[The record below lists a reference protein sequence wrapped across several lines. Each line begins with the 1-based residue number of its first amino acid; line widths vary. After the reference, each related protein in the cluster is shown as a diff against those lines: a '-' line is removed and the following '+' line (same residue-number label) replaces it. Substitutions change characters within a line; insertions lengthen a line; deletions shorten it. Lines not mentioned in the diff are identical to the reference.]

1 MVATDETLL
10 SPSAVKLYGR
20 VIDGL
25 KVDLTGAGNPLGANS
40 FLRKQLKADDACF
53 ARIYG
58 FSFEGFYRP
67 LSRPA
72 IFLVHGPGDNASPP
86 AAQVKQGTTSK
97 GAITIVPNDAFLDPA
112 TTPVDS
118 SGVAAKEWEF
128 STDIKVWEYDQADF
142 SLRFE
147 VSSGPLDRILI
158 DREEAGDE
166 MPYFRG
172 SKTRLRG
179 SD

>member
-25 KVDLTGAGNPLGANS
+25 KFDLTGAGTPLGANS
-40 FLRKQLKADDACF
+40 FLRSQLSAKGACF

-58 FSFEGFYRP
+58 FSFHGSYRP
-67 LSRPA
+67 LQRPA
-72 IFLVHGPGDNASPP
+72 IFLVHGPGASASASVPY
-86 AAQVKQGTTSK
+86 VKK
-97 GAITIVPNDAFLDPA
+97 GATDKNTSAQEDHSAPGS
-112 TTPVDS
+112 VDK

-128 STDIKVWEYDQADF
+128 SADVKVWEYDQADF
-142 SLRFE
+142 SLRLDI
-147 VSSGPLDRILI
+147 SSGPLERILLGLDGI
-158 DREEAGDE
+158 DDSE

-172 SKTRLRG
+172 RLTRTPG
-179 SD
+179 GG

>member
-1 MVATDETLL
+1 MVATKETLL

-20 VIDGL
+20 EINGL
-25 KVDLTGAGNPLGANS
+25 KVDLTGGGNPLGANS
-40 FLRKQLKADDACF
+40 FLRQQLKANGARF

-58 FSFEGFYRP
+58 FSFEGLYRP
-67 LSRPA
+67 LQRPA
-72 IFLVHGPGDNASPP
+72 IFLVHGDGDNASPP
-86 AAQVKQGTTSK
+86 AAQIKQAAATTANIS
-97 GAITIVPNDAFLDPA
+97 IVPNDAFLDPA

-142 SLRFE
+142 SIRFD